1 MTASSVAKMLAF
13 IVVAP
18 DLDVVVVVLA
28 GELVSAAA
36 VPPADV

>member
-18 DLDVVVVVLA
+18 DLDVVVVVA